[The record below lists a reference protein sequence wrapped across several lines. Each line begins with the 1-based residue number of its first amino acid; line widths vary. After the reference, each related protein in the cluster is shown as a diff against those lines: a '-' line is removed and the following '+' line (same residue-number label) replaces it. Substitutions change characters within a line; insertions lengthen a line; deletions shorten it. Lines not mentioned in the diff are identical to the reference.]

1 MSVTIDITDL
11 PPEQIRFMPSPLAEL
26 TAMLHVLS
34 EPNHHPELRGWATAT
49 TSALP
54 SGLADRLLDA
64 EALWRSARA
73 DFLIPGRPGATLA
86 DELDA
91 VDRVS
96 DEAYATAAFTSQ
108 RATASALAEPSSP
121 LTDETARERA
131 LEVARAGGPRQAAFA
146 ERLLADPPAVR
157 TWVRRLLQDCEKA
170 FFDGAW
176 QRTRPHLAADARQ
189 KTDLLN
195 RQGPEQTLAA
205 VSSAITLD
213 TAHQRRRIVID
224 KLQDVSTGTT
234 TETGL
239 TFIPSD
245 FGRPHL
251 TIVFSPGWHPVVQY
265 PATIPGLTH
274 PAPPELVQRRLDAL
288 AHPVR
293 LRLCRTLARGPHTT
307 GELAAYWQLTAPEV
321 SRQLAVL
328 KKAGLLITHRRGRY
342 VRYEFDLTTG
352 ARLGTDLLEALL
364 R

>member
-1 MSVTIDITDL
+1 MSVTIDITGL
-11 PPEQIRFMPSPLAEL
+11 PHEQIRFVPSPLAEL

-34 EPNHHPELRGWATAT
+34 EPNHHPELLGWATAT
-49 TSALP
+49 LSSLP
-54 SGLADRLLDA
+54 PGLADRLLDA

-73 DFLIPGRPGATLA
+73 DFLLPGRPGATLA

-91 VDRVS
+91 VDRIS
-96 DEAYATAAFTSQ
+96 DEAYVTAALTSQ
-108 RATASALAEPSSP
+108 RATASAHGTPGSP
-121 LTDETARERA
+121 LSDPADREQA

-157 TWVRRLLQDCEKA
+157 DWVRRLLHDCEEA
-170 FFDGAW
+170 FFADTW
-176 QRTRPHLAADARQ
+176 HRVRHHLAADARQ
-189 KTDLLN
+189 KSDLWS
-195 RQGPEQTLAA
+195 RHGPEQTLAA

-213 TAHQRRRIVID
+213 TAHRRRRIVID

-265 PATIPGLTH
+265 PAARPGLDH
-274 PAPPELVQRRLDAL
+274 PAAPEAVRRRLDAL

-328 KKAGLLITHRRGRY
+328 KKAGLLVTHRRGRY
-342 VRYEFDLTTG
+342 VRYELDLATC